1 MQSDAPQHCV
11 LTPTRVPVALL
22 AAVPLQRFRCFGD
35 LDAPD
40 WILAEISVLAKVS
53 SVRMKLIVSQ
63 VGLPYL

>member
-1 MQSDAPQHCV
+1 MRVIPPTPCV
-11 LTPTRVPVALL
+11 LTPTRPALS
-22 AAVPLQRFRCFGD
+22 AAVLLQRFRCFGD